1 MDSNLP
7 IVSVPS
13 LGLAQTASP
22 LRRSSTPGDKR
33 AKFVPTTQYVRLPLE
48 WNPQQPVPEMLFE
61 KAGPRQQ
68 IFFNPRQVRAALVTC
83 GGLCPGLN
91 NVIRSAFLELH
102 MNYGVPEVWGIR
114 YGFRGLNPAVGD
126 PPIRLSLEMVEHI
139 HQTGGTILGSSRG
152 PQDAAVMVDFLVEQN
167 IQILLCIGG
176 DGTQQGAQKIFEEIQ
191 RRQLPI
197 AVVGVPKTIDN
208 DILYCERSFGFTT
221 AVAEA
226 QKVLDCAHVE
236 SKGAPYGIGLV
247 KLMGRESGFIAA
259 AATLASQEVNFT
271 LIPEVPFV
279 LEGEGGFLA
288 ALRRRLLQR
297 RHAVVVVAEGAGQD
311 LMGGPY
317 PERDASGN
325 RKLQDIGLYLK
336 ERIAAYFAQQ
346 GPEVSIKYIDPSY
359 IIRSVPASSED
370 DILCDQF
377 ARHAVHAA
385 MAGKTGMMIGL
396 MHGAFIHVPW
406 SLSVGRRRYVDEEG
420 DLWAAVLAATGQ
432 HKRFQ

>member
-1 MDSNLP
+1 MTKP
-7 IVSVPS
+7 TQIVSVPC
-13 LGLAQTASP
+13 LGPADVPSP
-22 LRRSSTPGDKR
+22 LRRSSKPGDGFP
-33 AKFVPTTQYVRLPLE
+33 KFVPPTQYVRHPLE
-48 WNPQQPVPEMLFE
+48 WNPQQSQEEMLFE

-68 IFFNPRQVRAALVTC
+68 IFFDPRQVRAALVTC

-102 MNYGVPEVWGIR
+102 MNYGVPEVLGIR

-126 PPIRLSLEMVEHI
+126 PPIRLTLEMVERI

-152 PQDAAVMVDFLVEQN
+152 PQEAAVMVDFLVDQK
-167 IQILLCIGG
+167 IQVLLCIGG

-191 RRQLPI
+191 RRRLPI

-226 QKVLDCAHVE
+226 ARVLDCAHME

-271 LIPEVPFV
+271 LIPESPFV

-288 ALRRRLLQR
+288 ALRRRLLDR
-297 RHAVVVVAEGAGQD
+297 RHAVIVVAEGAGQD
-311 LMGGPY
+311 LLGGPS
-317 PERDASGN
+317 PQRDASGN
-325 RKLQDIGLYLK
+325 RKLQDIGLFLK
-336 ERIAAYFAQQ
+336 ERITAYFAEH
-346 GPEVSIKYIDPSY
+346 GPEVSLKYIDPSY

-396 MHGAFIHVPW
+396 QHGAFIHVPW
-406 SLSVGRRRYVDEEG
+406 SLSVGRRRYVEEEG

-432 HKRFQ
+432 PKRFQ